1 MKILR
6 YKTLLFSDSSIN
18 FQYENCMIIKY
29 TVNFQEFLYE
39 LSVYPYDI
47 LVLALTTE
55 AEKICRLLRIIRKMA
70 SKPIVVCMEGSVEEK
85 MQVIYAGAD
94 EIIETNRKQ
103 EDTFIRIYSLMQRY
117 KRWSDVKENKNTCI
131 DIHEGKLMMER
142 KIYEAYWNGQKMN
155 LTRQEYDFLYLLASA
170 PRRIYTFEQIYQLVW
185 KDYPVGDIKNI
196 IWCLVKR
203 LRKKLNIVENDA
215 GNCIV
220 SVRDVGYKFELNNE
234 NEKQ

>member
-6 YKTLLFSDSSIN
+6 YKTLLFSDNSIN
-18 FQYENCMIIKY
+18 FQHESCRIIKC
-29 TVNFQEFLYE
+29 TNDVHEFLYE

-47 LVLALTTE
+47 IVIALTTE
-55 AEKICRLLRIIRKMA
+55 VEKICEFLRIVRKIG

-94 EIIETNRKQ
+94 EIIENNCKQ
-103 EDTFIRIYSLMQRY
+103 EDVFIRIYSLMQRY
-117 KRWSDVKENKNTCI
+117 KREGDVKENKNICI
-131 DIHEGKLMMER
+131 NIQEGKLMMER
-142 KIYEAYWNGQKMN
+142 NIYKVCWNSQKMN
-155 LTRQEYDFLYLLASA
+155 LTRQEYDFLYLLASS

-203 LRKKLNIVENDA
+203 LRKKLNVVEVGA

-220 SVRDVGYKFELNNE
+220 SVRDIGYKFELNNE
-234 NEKQ
+234 DEQQ